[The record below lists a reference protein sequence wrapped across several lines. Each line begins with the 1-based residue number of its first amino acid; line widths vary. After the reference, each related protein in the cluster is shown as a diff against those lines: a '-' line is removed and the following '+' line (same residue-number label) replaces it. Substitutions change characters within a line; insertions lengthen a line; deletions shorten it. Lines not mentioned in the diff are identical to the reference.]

1 MVAKR
6 FGTFESLT
14 CAAPAYFERH
24 GMPKSIDELEGHR
37 AVHYFSSR
45 NGRVIDWSFMVDGK
59 SIEVPVK
66 GAVSVNDAEAYVTCG
81 LNGFGIIQP
90 SRYMVAPQLQSGALI
105 EEAGRAAWRDRGCKY
120 GVDTGGRGIIK

>member
-6 FGTFESLT
+6 IGTFESLT

-59 SIEVPVK
+59 SVEVPVK

-81 LNGFGIIQP
+81 LRSEERRVGKECVSTCR
-90 SRYMVAPQLQSGALI
+90 SRW
-105 EEAGRAAWRDRGCKY
+105 WRY
-120 GVDTGGRGIIK
+120 T

>member
-1 MVAKR
+1 MSDRPVDMVQEAVDCVIRVGELQDSSMVAKR

-45 NGRVIDWSFMVDGK
+45 HGRVIDWSFMVDGK

-66 GAVSVNDAEAYVTCG
+66 GAVRSEERRVGKGGVSTCTYRW
-81 LNGFGIIQP
+81 P
-90 SRYMVAPQLQSGALI
+90 PYP
-105 EEAGRAAWRDRGCKY
+105 
-120 GVDTGGRGIIK
+120 

>member
-6 FGTFESLT
+6 IGTFESLT

-90 SRYMVAPQLQSGALI
+90 SRYMVAPHLQSGALI
-105 EEAGRAAWRDRGCKY
+105 EVLSDWKPPPIDRKS
-120 GVDTGGRGIIK
+120 TRLNSSH